1 MPCYQ
6 LVLLARPDI
15 TPDQLST
22 LFRSI
27 ARVIYRENG
36 QFRTLQ
42 NLGVRPLA
50 YPVRKGGQKFEEV
63 RWVQALYD
71 CAPPALASVGSAIQ
85 SEKGVLQ
92 YQHLRHTGPLAA
104 FSPAF
109 GSPQKL
115 KRFSTAMRFNSALFD
130 PDTLRVKQPGE
141 LA

>member
-1 MPCYQ
+1 MPSYQ

-15 TPDQLST
+15 TPDRLAV

-27 ARVIYRENG
+27 ARVIYREQG
-36 QFRTLQ
+36 QFRTLE

-50 YPVRKGGQKFEEV
+50 YPIRKGGQKFEEV

-92 YQHLRHTGPLAA
+92 YKHLLHTGQLAK
-104 FSPAF
+104 FNST
-109 GSPQKL
+109 GRTEKL

-130 PDTLRVKQPGE
+130 PETLHVRQPGE

>member
-15 TPDQLST
+15 TPDRLAT
-22 LFRSI
+22 LFRNI
-27 ARVIYRENG
+27 ARVIYREQG

-50 YPVRKGGQKFEEV
+50 YVVRKGGQRYEEV

-71 CAPPALASVGSAIQ
+71 CAPPALSSVGGAIQ

-92 YQHLRHTGPLAA
+92 YTHLLHTGPLAR
-104 FSPAF
+104 FDPS
-109 GSPQKL
+109 GKVEKL

-130 PDTLRVKQPGE
+130 PETLRVRQPGE
-141 LA
+141 LQ

>member
-6 LVLLARPDI
+6 LILLARPEI
-15 TPDQLST
+15 TPDSLAT

-27 ARVIYRENG
+27 ARVIYREQG

-50 YPVRKGGQKFEEV
+50 YPIRKAGQKFEEV
-63 RWVQALYD
+63 RWVQAIFD

-92 YQHLRHTGPLAA
+92 YKHLLHTGSLAK
-104 FSPAF
+104 FDPS
-109 GSPQKL
+109 GRGEKL

-130 PDTLRVKQPGE
+130 PESLHVRQPGE
-141 LA
+141 LQ

>member
-15 TPDQLST
+15 TPDRLTT

-27 ARVIYRENG
+27 ARVVYREQG
-36 QFRTLQ
+36 QFRTLE

-50 YPVRKGGQKFEEV
+50 FPIRKGGQKFEEV

-85 SEKGVLQ
+85 GEKSVLQ
-92 YQHLRHTGPLAA
+92 YKHLVHDSPLAK
-104 FSPAF
+104 FDPS
-109 GSPQKL
+109 GRTERL

-130 PDTLRVKQPGE
+130 PETLHVRQPGE
-141 LA
+141 GQ